1 MPYDPSGPRARV
13 LLIGLGTT
21 THSALESLAERF
33 EVVGL
38 VRDGAADDPTLI
50 KAKALGVR
58 VFGDTTMKGIDA
70 LVTELR
76 PDAVAVSSYH
86 RILPAELLAKSRFV
100 NVHYAPLPKYRG
112 RANVNWAVI
121 NGESCTAISIHT
133 MVPGLDAGRILYQ
146 ELIPIRD
153 TDTIVDLYDRL
164 NAIQRRELAAA
175 VQRYLDG
182 DPGAIQ
188 DEREATYGCTRTPD
202 DGEINWSASTLDV
215 SRLVRA
221 LVPPLPGA
229 FTFHEGR
236 RLVVWHA
243 EPLADPPRYEG
254 RVPGRV
260 IGTSKKNG
268 AVDVLT
274 GDGVLR
280 LFEVQRDGEAR
291 TAAANVVRSV
301 KDTLGLRTVDLFHRL
316 AAVEDRLAELE
327 RRAGRPED
335 K

>member
-1 MPYDPSGPRARV
+1 

-21 THSALESLAERF
+21 TPTALESLIERF

-38 VRDGAADDPTLI
+38 VRDGGSDDPTL
-50 KAKALGVR
+50 ARAAALGVR
-58 VFGDTTMKGIDA
+58 VFGDTTLKAIDA

-76 PDAVAVSSYH
+76 PDAVVVSSYH

-100 NVHYAPLPKYRG
+100 NVHYAPLPQYRG
-112 RANVNWAVI
+112 RANVNWAII
-121 NGESCTAISIHT
+121 NGESCTAISVHT

-146 ELIPIRD
+146 ELIPIHEA
-153 TDTIVDLYDRL
+153 DTIVDLYDRL
-164 NAIQRRELAAA
+164 NAIQRRELAVA

-182 DPGAIQ
+182 YPGEVQ

-202 DGEINWSASTLDV
+202 DGEIDWSARTIDV
-215 SRLVRA
+215 ARLVRA
-221 LVPPLPGA
+221 VTAPLPGA
-229 FTFHEGR
+229 FTYHDGR
-236 RLVVWHA
+236 RLIVWRA
-243 EPLADPPRYEG
+243 EPLENAPCYEG
-254 RVPGRV
+254 RIPGRV

-268 AVDVLT
+268 TVDVLT

-301 KDTLGLRTVDLFHRL
+301 KDTLGLRTIELFRRL

-327 RRAGRPED
+327 RRAGQIGNQ
-335 K
+335 